1 MTNQP
6 KTLIVVE
13 GGRLEPRFFNR
24 LKDIFGL
31 NLDIY
36 CLEYNIYLLYKKM
49 KEMGFN
55 SNLKD
60 VPSPYRRI

>member
-31 NLDIY
+31 NLD
-36 CLEYNIYLLYKKM
+36 LLFGIQHLPFIQ
-49 KEMGFN
+49 EDERNG
-55 SNLKD
+55 
-60 VPSPYRRI
+60 I